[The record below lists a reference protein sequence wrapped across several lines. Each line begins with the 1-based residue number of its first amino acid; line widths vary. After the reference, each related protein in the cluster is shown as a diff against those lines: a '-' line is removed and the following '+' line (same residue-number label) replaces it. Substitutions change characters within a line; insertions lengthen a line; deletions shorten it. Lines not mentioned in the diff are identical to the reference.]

1 MVGRYGAFAI
11 VLALGPLACSSSSSS
26 GNTSGPDSGAPSDE
40 EPGSDGGTAIG
51 PGVDGG
57 ATLSDGAATS
67 DAPKGATDGG
77 AQPVSADGGSP
88 AADAGGGA
96 AAGDA
101 GVNQFCTQ
109 ACNRAQTCA
118 AMVDGGSVNVATC
131 MTNCTTNNEAPPPNG
146 GDVVL
151 YRSDYVADLTSCV
164 ASADRTDTLGDKAAD
179 NCQTALASSFAPS
192 AGVVALC
199 QKLEASACAQDVTP
213 DCLTTFL
220 PYSDVTIQ
228 AITTCIEDPT
238 CTDHDACV
246 AQALTPS

>member
-1 MVGRYGAFAI
+1 MFGRKGAFAI

-26 GNTSGPDSGAPSDE
+26 GSAPRPDSGAPGDE
-40 EPGSDGGTAIG
+40 EPGSDGGTTIG
-51 PGVDGG
+51 PGEEGG
-57 ATLSDGAATS
+57 ATLSDGATTS
-67 DAPKGATDGG
+67 DASKGATDGG
-77 AQPVSADGGSP
+77 AQPVSADGG
-88 AADAGGGA
+88 ATDAGGGV

-101 GVNQFCTQ
+101 GVSQFCTQ
-109 ACNRAQTCA
+109 ACNRAKTCA

-151 YRSDYVADLTSCV
+151 YRSDYVTDLTSCV
-164 ASADRTDTLGDKAAD
+164 ASADCADTLGDKAAD

-199 QKLEASACAQDVTP
+199 QKLEASACAQDATP

-238 CTDHDACV
+238 CTNHDACV